1 MKRRDVFAALGGA
14 FAAPMLASVGAGAQP
29 AMPVIGFLHSGSPGP
44 NAARVA
50 GFRKGL
56 LDAGLIEGQNVA
68 IEFRWASGE
77 SARLP
82 EMAADL
88 VRRQVSAIV
97 TPSDTSA
104 ALAAKAATATIPVV
118 FAVGGDPVH
127 IGLVPSLN
135 RPGGNVTGIS
145 ILQVELTPKR
155 FELLREVASH
165 ATGYSA
171 LVNPNNRLTPGLLK
185 QIERAQSALG
195 IEVEILRASTDTE
208 IDDAFAAIARKQGR
222 ALLLGTDTFFFI
234 RRAKIA
240 ALAAQHK
247 VAAVYDN
254 RAFVEVGGLI
264 SYGPDAVH
272 IFAQVAAYVGRILKG
287 EKPADLPV
295 QQSDKFETAIN
306 QKAAKTLGFEIPPKL
321 LFTADHV
328 IE

>member
-1 MKRRDVFAALGGA
+1 MKRRDFVATLGGA
-14 FAAPMLASVGAGAQP
+14 VAAPMLASAGLRAQP

-44 NAARVA
+44 NADRVA

-56 LDAGLIEGQNVA
+56 GAAGLIEGQNVA

-88 VRRQVSAIV
+88 VRRQVSVIV

-104 ALAAKAATATIPVV
+104 ALAAKAATSTIPVV

-127 IGLVPSLN
+127 VGLVASLN
-135 RPGGNVTGIS
+135 RPGGNLTGIS

-155 FELLREVASH
+155 FELLREVAPR
-165 ATGYSA
+165 ATGFSA

-195 IEVEILRASTDTE
+195 IEVEIVRASTDTE
-208 IDDAFAAIARKQGR
+208 IEDALAALARKPGR
-222 ALLLGTDTFFFI
+222 ALLSGTDTFFFI

-247 VAAVYDN
+247 VATVYDN
-254 RAFVEVGGLI
+254 RAFVEAGGLI

-272 IFAQVAAYVGRILKG
+272 VFAQVAAYVGRILNG

-306 QKAAKTLGFEIPPKL
+306 QKTAKALGLDVPSKL